1 MKKLVLL
8 APVLAAALAAC
19 SPRINLDLLGEEKL
33 QEVVLVPDAAREKI
47 LIVDIDG
54 TLSSALETG
63 FFSREKSV
71 VARVFERLERAAAD
85 PLVKAVILRLDTP
98 GGEVTASDII
108 YHEVL
113 RFKERTGRP
122 VIGLMMS
129 VAASGGYYIASAC
142 DVILAHPS
150 TITGS
155 IGVISV
161 FPSIESLMSK
171 VGVKVNVIKSGPSK
185 DSGSPFRDMTED
197 EKKLFQAIIDEYYE
211 GFLAV
216 VAKGRKGKIAEADLR
231 KIADGR
237 VYTAPQALKLGLIDA
252 IGYFDDAFA
261 KSRGLA
267 SLKSAPG
274 REGPRV
280 DDGPPQDGLLLS
292 LAAADALTR
301 RRQTWSDI
309 SNLGGR
315 SMWAL
320 TVQWSTDF
328 FSASRYFSGN
338 PAGATTAIRIV
349 SISREPSLLSV
360 VMVTPRPS
368 TGSLRSRQKARA

>member
-8 APVLAAALAAC
+8 APVLAAALTAC

-54 TLSSALETG
+54 TISSALETG
-63 FFSREKSV
+63 LFAREKSV

-85 PLVKAVILRLDTP
+85 PQVKAVILRLDTP

-161 FPSIESLMSK
+161 FPSVESLMSK
-171 VGVKVNVIKSGPSK
+171 VGVKVNVIKSGPAK

-197 EKKLFQAIIDEYYE
+197 DKKLFQTIIDEYYE

-216 VAKGRKGKIAEADLR
+216 VATGRKGKIAEADLR

-261 KSRGLA
+261 KARGLA
-267 SLKSAPG
+267 SLKSAKVVSYTYYPKTKSNIYASQLG
-274 REGPRV
+274 SFSPLDAKVLESMLALLKTGFYYLWL
-280 DDGPPQDGLLLS
+280 PQ
-292 LAAADALTR
+292 
-301 RRQTWSDI
+301 
-309 SNLGGR
+309 
-315 SMWAL
+315 M
-320 TVQWSTDF
+320 
-328 FSASRYFSGN
+328 
-338 PAGATTAIRIV
+338 P
-349 SISREPSLLSV
+349 
-360 VMVTPRPS
+360 
-368 TGSLRSRQKARA
+368 